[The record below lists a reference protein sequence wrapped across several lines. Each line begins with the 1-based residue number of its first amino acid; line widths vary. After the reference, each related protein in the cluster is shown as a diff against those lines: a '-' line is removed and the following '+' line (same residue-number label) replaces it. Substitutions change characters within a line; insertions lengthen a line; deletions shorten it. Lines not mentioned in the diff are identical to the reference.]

1 MTTTVRLY
9 AERRQWPVDRIEVRA
24 TRQPPSGRITQIE
37 TELLVG
43 GVLDADQ
50 LKRLHEVASRCPVT
64 QTLANTVSFIHR

>member
-24 TRQPPSGRITQIE
+24 TREPPSGRITNIA
-37 TELLVG
+37 TELIVG
-43 GVLDADQ
+43 GVLEPDQ

-64 QTLANTVSFIHR
+64 QTLANAVSFTHR